1 MTPLPTFIIDDEP
14 DAGHLLKDL
23 LAEHPFFTIKN
34 VFTDPI
40 SALDQIIL
48 EQPPVIF
55 LDIEMP
61 GLNGVEILEKL
72 NLFSP
77 NTRVVFVSAYKK
89 YALEALQK
97 SAFDFIAKPVDKN
110 ELQRVVYK
118 IMANLAANNQQQ
130 NEMPKQVLLKTM
142 EGHHYIY
149 PNDVL
154 YFEADGNYTS
164 IILNDERKLLS
175 SLNLG
180 KIKEMFPAP
189 QFVRISRK
197 HLINKNY
204 LRFMNFCKRY
214 CLVAS
219 NGVEHKLE
227 VSAKMKDLKAEL
239 G

>member
-14 DAGHLLKDL
+14 DAGLLLKNLLKEFSIIQVKDL
-23 LAEHPFFTIKN
+23 LS
-34 VFTDPI
+34 D
-40 SALDQIIL
+40 ALIALNLIIM

-61 GLNGVEILEKL
+61 ELNGIEFLEQINK
-72 NLFSP
+72 FAP
-77 NTRVVFVSAYKK
+77 KTKVIFVSAHKN

-97 SAFDFIAKPVDKN
+97 SAFDFISKPIDKK
-110 ELQRVVYK
+110 ELQRVIYK
-118 IMANLAANNQQQ
+118 ITADLATQ
-130 NEMPKQVLLKTM
+130 NTREISKPSQVLLKTM

-164 IILNDERKLLS
+164 IVLNDERKLLS

-180 KIKEMFPAP
+180 KIQGMFPAA
-189 QFVRISRK
+189 QFIRISRK
-197 HLINKNY
+197 HLINKSY

-219 NGVEHKLE
+219 NGIEHKLE